1 MTKKTK
7 TRTKRYRRK
16 SHKIHG
22 GKPELIPK
30 EIQPCESNDSYE
42 TLLRKI
48 GHNLNPTQSKEGS
61 IGLLKSTPYDGCFD
75 YLNAI
80 VQELMKRDKIIKLN
94 EAQREPLTKLI
105 QQNTI
110 LELKEDYRSLVK
122 SYPKDPALGF
132 QILLGCIEALL
143 EVLTNINQ
151 VIKLTGR
158 DTFTEFTLYFN
169 FKIERVQTQLVT
181 LKGIAEKKALADNLV
196 IANPLALYKVWSE
209 HNKNNKSISNQE
221 LMKIEKGK

>member
-16 SHKIHG
+16 THKIHG
-22 GKPELIPK
+22 GGPTLIPEK
-30 EIQPCESNDSYE
+30 IHPCVSKDSYE
-42 TLLRKI
+42 TILLKI
-48 GHNLNPTQSKEGS
+48 GYNLNPTQSKEGS
-61 IGLLKSTPYDGCFD
+61 IGLLKSTSYDGCFD

-80 VQELMKRDKIIKLN
+80 VQDLMKRDKIEKLD
-94 EAQREPLTKLI
+94 ETQREPLTNLI

-132 QILLGCIEALL
+132 QILVGCIEALL
-143 EVLTNINQ
+143 EILMTINQ
-151 VIKLTGR
+151 VIKLTGNN
-158 DTFTEFTLYFN
+158 TFKEFTLYLN
-169 FKIERVQTQLVT
+169 FKIERVQTQLDT
-181 LKGIAEKKALADNLV
+181 LKGIAKEKAVVDNLV